1 VSGTEAID
9 GLQQLDRV
17 MSALAHPLRRQV
29 LLVLHYNGGE
39 MSAGEIAGRF
49 SCTWPTT
56 SRHLRQLEDSGLL
69 IVEQRGR
76 QRIYRLERQLLQNTV
91 GNWLK
96 WFKAS
101 VKAKPGRVSDSGA

>member
-1 VSGTEAID
+1 
-9 GLQQLDRV
+9 

-29 LLVLHYNGGE
+29 LLLLHYHGGA

-49 SCTWPTT
+49 SCSWPTT
-56 SRHLRQLEDSGLL
+56 SRHLRQLEASGLVL
-69 IVEQRGR
+69 VEHSGR
-76 QRIYRLERQLLQNTV
+76 QRIYRLERLLLQNTV

-101 VKAKPGRVSDSGA
+101 VKAK